1 MAHQILALSRI
12 TASTWGATFSKSRQV
27 FTAVIRPAMT
37 YGSPVWHTPET
48 LRHSRKTVNKKL
60 QVIQNT
66 ALRRVLGAYRATPT
80 AVLEAEAGVPPVD
93 LYLDSLQLKARQRLY
108 TSGTTALINQACKR
122 IRNQLRGRR
131 GRARTHRQ
139 TPGQTKTTWA
149 QEPRTANAHT
159 NPQEATFK
167 DPKKWLEAKWKKR
180 WRDYLTNIPLEQ
192 RSLAQRVELHKNDLQ
207 IHTGLTK
214 AESALMT

>member
-1 MAHQILALSRI
+1 MSACLQLTDLRLHPKTEIRILGLQIDPQLRWGPHIKRVQDKMAHQILALSRI

-108 TSGTTALINQACKR
+108 TSGTTALIN
-122 IRNQLRGRR
+122 
-131 GRARTHRQ
+131 
-139 TPGQTKTTWA
+139 
-149 QEPRTANAHT
+149 
-159 NPQEATFK
+159 
-167 DPKKWLEAKWKKR
+167 
-180 WRDYLTNIPLEQ
+180 
-192 RSLAQRVELHKNDLQ
+192 
-207 IHTGLTK
+207 
-214 AESALMT
+214 